1 MKKSKSLTNFEKI
14 RKITNILYEELSNNN
29 KFSNLNKLVCM
40 SSILYKEIFDEQNI
54 TTLSKFR
61 KIVDILYSEFIIHD
75 KEQTVHLYG
84 KLYNY
89 VSDVLYLVEE
99 PNVQNIDMIIESINY
114 ITDEYHL
121 HNIITEENLVF
132 IINILKLYQ
141 NNHLLQNTCLNSLL
155 LFTSNNTE
163 NCERLC
169 NLDLVQNLQI
179 LLEKILY
186 KTSFQLRLLICQI
199 LHNLSKYTL
208 GRKKIGI
215 NGANLLI
222 DFVSEG
228 DWDIDV
234 LTTSYGC
241 LANLCLNQEIK
252 DIVINQKFLEITSQ
266 IFNESNS
273 DDKLISNI
281 LLFLINLCYD
291 VDGSDLNIDIIL
303 NTEFIENIIKYIINY
318 LFLYKPYKWNIL
330 KLSCQ
335 FLATISNTNI
345 FLFSQH
351 FLISDGIKLLYI
363 LRHITYDDFDYRD
376 IIFTYSQR
384 IIDSLDI
391 DSSLIFDELYTSLH
405 IAALNNDHRTLHKIL
420 VNNQININVKN
431 RNDNTAL
438 HIAIKYN
445 RRKNI
450 NYLVCAGINIH
461 IKNNQNQSA
470 LDISNIRLTKHI
482 LKLNKQYKN
491 IKHLITN
498 TLSEQLNI
506 NKDIPCIIFKYFDIY
521 TFSFNNCKKIL

>member
-1 MKKSKSLTNFEKI
+1 MKKSKSLTNFDKI

-114 ITDEYHL
+114 INDEYHL
-121 HNIITEENLVF
+121 HNIITEEDLVF

-199 LHNLSKYTL
+199 LHNLSKYTF

-252 DIVINQKFLEITSQ
+252 DTVINQKFLEITSQ

-303 NTEFIENIIKYIINY
+303 NTE
-318 LFLYKPYKWNIL
+318 
-330 KLSCQ
+330 
-335 FLATISNTNI
+335 
-345 FLFSQH
+345 
-351 FLISDGIKLLYI
+351 
-363 LRHITYDDFDYRD
+363 
-376 IIFTYSQR
+376 
-384 IIDSLDI
+384 
-391 DSSLIFDELYTSLH
+391 
-405 IAALNNDHRTLHKIL
+405 
-420 VNNQININVKN
+420 
-431 RNDNTAL
+431 
-438 HIAIKYN
+438 
-445 RRKNI
+445 
-450 NYLVCAGINIH
+450 
-461 IKNNQNQSA
+461 
-470 LDISNIRLTKHI
+470 
-482 LKLNKQYKN
+482 
-491 IKHLITN
+491 
-498 TLSEQLNI
+498 
-506 NKDIPCIIFKYFDIY
+506 
-521 TFSFNNCKKIL
+521 